1 MGQKD
6 VYQVKIVFVGASG
19 VGKTCII
26 SKYINNT
33 FYPTN
38 SSTIGA
44 NYFSKYIDFK
54 DISFNINIWDT
65 AGQELYKSLAP
76 MYYRSSVAS
85 FVVFDV
91 TSRQTFV
98 EAKDWITELRNNS
111 PNTFIVLC
119 GNKID
124 LPQTKEKERE
134 VDESEAVSLANSFNA
149 KYVETSAS
157 TGVGIEQGFQIIY
170 SYLVANPGIFEDQP
184 TATEEKKNDDKG
196 CC

>member
-1 MGQKD
+1 MGQKN
-6 VYQVKIVFVGASG
+6 VFQVKIVFVGASG

-44 NYFSKYIDFK
+44 NYFSKYVDFK

-91 TSRQTFV
+91 TNRQSFID
-98 EAKDWITELRNNS
+98 AKNWIKELRNNS
-111 PNTFIVLC
+111 PNIHCFVW
-119 GNKID
+119 K
-124 LPQTKEKERE
+124 
-134 VDESEAVSLANSFNA
+134 
-149 KYVETSAS
+149 
-157 TGVGIEQGFQIIY
+157 
-170 SYLVANPGIFEDQP
+170 
-184 TATEEKKNDDKG
+184 
-196 CC
+196 

>member
-1 MGQKD
+1 MGQKN
-6 VYQVKIVFVGASG
+6 VFQVKIVFVGASG

-44 NYFSKYIDFK
+44 NYFSKYVDFK

-91 TSRQTFV
+91 TNRQSFID
-98 EAKDWITELRNNS
+98 AKHWIKELRNNS

-124 LPQTKEKERE
+124 LPESKEKERE
-134 VDESEAVSLANSFNA
+134 IEESEGVKLANSFGV

-170 SYLVANPGIFEDQP
+170 SYLVANPNIFTEQ
-184 TATEEKKNDDKG
+184 ASLNEEKPNGDRS